1 MLLQKIMIKTLTI
14 FTPAYNRGYLLPR
27 LYEHLCAQTH
37 QDFEWLVI
45 DDGSTDNTT
54 LLLDRLQAEGRISM
68 RYVVQNNQ
76 GMHGAHNTAYANI
89 HTTLNMCIDS
99 DDYLPNNAVE
109 LILSTWQHMDQ
120 KAYAGIVGLDA
131 DTSGQLIGTKFNT
144 EACTLEDF
152 YAQGGKGDKKM
163 VYRTDVVKQYPAYP
177 LFEGERYVGLAYLYL
192 RIDKDYKL
200 KTLNEVLVI
209 VDYQTDGSSN
219 NMLKQ
224 YVRNPNGFLF
234 YRTAM
239 LQYGAYTRIQFRHA
253 IHYVSSAI
261 QLHQWHKIWQSPKPL
276 LTVLALPFGLALRLY
291 IKFKTRAL

>member
-1 MLLQKIMIKTLTI
+1 MTKTLTI
-14 FTPAYNRGYLLPR
+14 FTPAYNRAYLLIR
-27 LYEHLCAQTH
+27 LYESLCAQTL

-45 DDGSTDNTT
+45 DDGSTDNTIV
-54 LLLDRLQAEGRISM
+54 LLDRLIAEGRISM
-68 RYVVQNNQ
+68 RYVVQANQ

-89 HTTLNMCIDS
+89 YTPLNMCIDS

-120 KAYAGIVGLDA
+120 NAYAGIVGLDA
-131 DTSGQLIGTKFNT
+131 DTRGQLIGTKFNT

-152 YAQGGKGDKKM
+152 YAKGGRGDKKM
-163 VYRTDVVKQYPAYP
+163 VYRTDVVKQYDPYP

-192 RIDKDYKL
+192 RIDKDYTL
-200 KTLNEVLVI
+200 KTLNEVLVL

-224 YVRNPNGFLF
+224 YVRNPKGFLF

-239 LQYGAYTRIQFRHA
+239 LQFGAYKRIQFRHA

-261 QLHQWHKIWQSPKPL
+261 QLRQWDKIWQSPKPL
-276 LTVLALPFGLALRLY
+276 LTLLAFPFGVALRLY
-291 IKFKTRAL
+291 IKFKTRAV

>member
-14 FTPAYNRGYLLPR
+14 FTPAFNRGYLLPR

-45 DDGSTDNTT
+45 DDGSTDNTPI
-54 LLLDRLQAEGRISM
+54 LLERLQAEGRISM
-68 RYVVQNNQ
+68 RYIVQENQ

-89 HTTLNMCIDS
+89 HAPLNMCIDS

-109 LILSTWQHMDQ
+109 LILTTWQHMDQ
-120 KAYAGIVGLDA
+120 NAYAGIVGLDA
-131 DTSGQLIGTKFNT
+131 DTKGQLIGTRFTKVET
-144 EACTLEDF
+144 TLEDF

-163 VYRTDVVKQYPAYP
+163 VYRTDVIKQYPAYP

-200 KTLNEVLVI
+200 KTLNEALVI

-239 LQYGAYTRIQFRHA
+239 LQYGAYTRIQFKHA

-261 QLHQWHKIWQSPKPL
+261 QLGQWHTIWQSPKPL
-276 LTVLALPFGLALRLY
+276 LTLLALPFGLALRLY
-291 IKFKTRAL
+291 IKYKTRAL